1 MSVATRCIDLILS
14 IVLIIG
20 AYQVYFWCQRHRFF
34 PVREWSSRFDE
45 SIPYIPAAVWVYSF
59 LYYPAILGVNLVMK
73 SAEQFNRV
81 ACSYLVLLLMQA
93 TFFLLVPVATP
104 VLWRN
109 NHTAA
114 TPAER
119 FLAFVQRLDA
129 PTNSF
134 PSMHTSVAMLTAL
147 HLAPQLGP
155 SAFAFPVVIAV
166 SCLLTK
172 QHYLIDIPPGASLG
186 WIAYKLYEAFIAA

>member
-1 MSVATRCIDLILS
+1 MSIAARCIDLALS
-14 IVLIIG
+14 VVLIIG
-20 AYQVYFWCQRHRFF
+20 AYQIYFWCQRQRFF
-34 PVREWSSRFDE
+34 PVREWSSRFDN
-45 SIPYIPAAVWVYSF
+45 SIPYMPAAVWIYSF

-81 ACSYLVLLLMQA
+81 ACSYLVLLLLQA
-93 TFFLLVPVATP
+93 AFFLLLPVRTP

-109 NHTAA
+109 GHAAITAS
-114 TPAER
+114 ER
-119 FLAFVQRLDA
+119 FLAFVQRFDA

-147 HLAPQLGP
+147 HLAPQLGL
-155 SAFAFPVVIAV
+155 SVFVFPVLIAI

-172 QHYLIDIPPGASLG
+172 QHYLIDIAPGASLG
-186 WIAYKLYEAFIAA
+186 WMAFKLYEAFIAA